1 MIVWYFIGY
10 WKYILYVGFLGIV
23 MLFLEEKVKI
33 EKLIFIIIVNVLMFK
48 IDFLFLFL
56 GVFY

>member
-1 MIVWYFIGY
+1 
-10 WKYILYVGFLGIV
+10 